1 MKVLVADDARS
12 SLQLISAYIK
22 EAGHEVIT
30 ASDGMAAVEQFKLE
44 RPDLVLLDVEMPRLN
59 GIEAARKIRRLCE
72 QQNDWMPI
80 VFLSSLSQS
89 SHIVE
94 GIEAGGDD
102 YLTKPVDPTVLNA
115 KLKAM
120 QRIADMR
127 TQLATVNR
135 QLKEMAEKD
144 GLTGL
149 ANRRR
154 FNSVLVREYRRA
166 ARNKNQLS
174 LLLIDID
181 HFKSF
186 NDTHGH
192 QAGDDCLRFVAQAMA
207 ESVHRGGDMVA
218 RYGGEEFAV
227 ILPETDLQSA
237 MVVAENIRANVA
249 ALEVSIGG
257 SVLKITISCG
267 ATSVSPESTD
277 HLDQSINDLIE
288 RADQGL
294 YKAKDAGRNSVQ
306 YVKSSS

>member
-12 SLQLISAYIK
+12 SLQLISAYIE
-22 EAGHEVIT
+22 EAGHQAVT
-30 ASDGMAAVEQFKLE
+30 AADGMAAVEQFKRE

-59 GIEAARKIRRLCE
+59 GIEAARKICRLCE
-72 QQNDWMPI
+72 QQHDWVPI

-89 SHIVE
+89 KHIVE

-127 TQLATVNR
+127 ARLETVNR
-135 QLKEMAEKD
+135 QLKEMAEND
-144 GLTGL
+144 GLTGI

-154 FNSVLVREYRRA
+154 FNNVLIREFRRA
-166 ARNKNQLS
+166 ARNQNHLS
-174 LLLIDID
+174 MLLLDID

-192 QAGDDCLRFVAQAMA
+192 QTGDDCLRAVAQTMSD
-207 ESVHRGGDMVA
+207 SVRRGGDMVA

-227 ILPETDLQSA
+227 ILPETDLPSA
-237 MVVAENIRANVA
+237 MIVAENIRSNVA
-249 ALEVSIGG
+249 EMNVDVGHSIL
-257 SVLKITISCG
+257 SVTVSCG
-267 ATSVSPESTD
+267 AASIAPSSSEC
-277 HLDQSINDLIE
+277 LDQHINNLIE

-294 YKAKDAGRNSVQ
+294 YQAKEKGRNRVHCIE
-306 YVKSSS
+306 